1 MIVKPIYVFE
11 ANAYNIVRREFPDG
25 KSLYKFIKS
34 FDFTKTYDENG
45 NPIGNNYSCETK
57 RFRLGHRLSFSIDG
71 YDVKSDIVWGPEFY
85 VGRSASVLP
94 QPGGRPALE
103 IDAPKAATVFD
114 NTYYQK
120 LIKYNYSAQDKV
132 FDTKTMRQVYP
143 IVRCR
148 ESDFIRFVR
157 KVTAKKYKIEKIK

>member
-11 ANAYNIVRREFPDG
+11 ANAYNIVRREFPDS

-34 FDFTKTYDENG
+34 FDFTKIYDENG
-45 NPIGNNYSCETK
+45 NPIDNNYSCETK
-57 RFRLGHRLSFSIDG
+57 RFRLGHRLSFAIDG
-71 YDVKSDIVWGPEFY
+71 YNVKSDVVWGPEFY

-103 IDAPKAATVFD
+103 IDSPKAATVFD
-114 NTYYQK
+114 NACYQK
-120 LIKYNYSAQDKV
+120 LLKYNYSSLDKV

-143 IVRCR
+143 SARVR
-148 ESDFIRFVR
+148 ESDFVRFIRAVS
-157 KVTAKKYKIEKIK
+157 AKKYKIEKIK